1 MLRFLSDKHR
11 LNVAITRSKRALYVL
26 GHLKSL
32 KVQYNY
38 SQCPCIVLYYDD
50 DLLFQVNDHWKA
62 LINHAQSCNAVIP
75 VKGSHSAVVNRILKT
90 RHLKTQVDVGDHHKS
105 GSSRD
110 QQKQAA
116 VSVHRQGKRHRS
128 DSEVDRQH
136 KKSLSITPT
145 DPTQQAQCDPT
156 TQRPRVPSS
165 QVSGAPRR
173 HTIEHEHLARKP
185 VKQVQIESGVYQEK
199 ESSMST
205 LQQQPTQLKLSSLM
219 TSGHSAHM
227 SPDSGPSMA
236 DRTYDI
242 VHSSPSSSHTNI
254 FSKGRKRVAHKTDK
268 EIKSQRQEHKL
279 LAPVSTTSDSA
290 PPSKRPRLKGTA
302 GSSSG
307 GGSSSSSKGGIRAD
321 LLKKMTKK

>member
-1 MLRFLSDKHR
+1 M
-11 LNVAITRSKRALYVL
+11 
-26 GHLKSL
+26 
-32 KVQYNY
+32 QYNY
-38 SQCPCIVLYYDD
+38 SQCPCIVVLYYD

-90 RHLKTQVDVGDHHKS
+90 RHLKTQVGVGDHHQS

-116 VSVHRQGKRHRS
+116 TSVRRQGNRHRS

-156 TQRPRVPSS
+156 TQRPFVPSS
-165 QVSGAPRR
+165 QGSGAPRR
-173 HTIEHEHLARKP
+173 HTIASPHLSRVEHEHLANKP
-185 VKQVQIESGVYQEK
+185 VKLVQIESGVYRGK

-205 LQQQPTQLKLSSLM
+205 LQQQQPTQLKLSSLM
-219 TSGHSAHM
+219 TSGHSVHV

-236 DRTYDI
+236 DRTYDM

-279 LAPVSTTSDSA
+279 LAPVSTTADSA